1 MYDQPTLNTPPEL
14 CPVVNARESC
24 IVMKRPRV
32 LLDANAWVPFGV
44 STCFDNTKKRANV
57 LQHCFTAECGGS

>member
-32 LLDANAWVPFGV
+32 LLDANAWFPFGV
-44 STCFDNTKKRANV
+44 STCFDDTKKK
-57 LQHCFTAECGGS
+57 G